1 MLIKTDLINLSHL
14 RLNHTIVT
22 SGQITIRVRTGFHA
36 GAGTDF
42 LIDVF
47 EMVPR
52 TTSEWPNIFQRLP
65 SLLIERFRSN
75 LSATASTRL
84 TTGQLIYAFWRES
97 PQKLALDRAV
107 QFDFGNKSCCA
118 ECDFRSTGKKAKPKC
133 LASNKESFLSGRLNM
148 IFASS
153 ENHSSLSPTCINRS
167 RKSADR
173 HGS

>member
-52 TTSEWPNIFQRLP
+52 TTSKWPNIFQRLP
-65 SLLIERFRSN
+65 SLLMSGNTR
-75 LSATASTRL
+75 TASPYRL
-84 TTGQLIYAFWRES
+84 TVDITIALLYCSAYAM
-97 PQKLALDRAV
+97 
-107 QFDFGNKSCCA
+107 N
-118 ECDFRSTGKKAKPKC
+118 
-133 LASNKESFLSGRLNM
+133 
-148 IFASS
+148 
-153 ENHSSLSPTCINRS
+153 
-167 RKSADR
+167 
-173 HGS
+173 